1 MSGPDEQAP
10 LVEIVGATLSYRG
23 RQVLAGIDLAVPAGQ
38 TLALLG
44 PNGAGKTSLMRLV
57 AGRLPPDAGRV
68 RVGGADPFRVPAAR
82 RAIGWVPQEIALYP
96 RLTVAENLGVFAQLA
111 GIGRRARAGAVEAAL
126 ALTDVTDV
134 ARRPVGL
141 LSGGYQR
148 RVNIAA
154 SLMGRPRLV
163 LLDEPTQGVDLAA
176 RAAIHAVLGRLRDDG
191 TAILLASHDFAEA
204 ERLADRVA
212 FVSEGRIVREGAL
225 AELLARIR
233 AGAPEQEVALALPP
247 DRAAEAALR
256 RAGFGPLDTGLT
268 WRASGRG
275 GHTLDGAAL
284 LGALRRQGV
293 PVSEVRVR
301 APGLD
306 ALYLDALQAQGSGT
320 ADPAGTDDPGL
331 SLSRV
336 LGAAR

>member
-1 MSGPDEQAP
+1 MGGPEDQAP
-10 LVEIVGATLSYRG
+10 LVEIVDATLGYRG
-23 RQVLAGIDLAVPAGQ
+23 REVLTGINLTVPAGR

-68 RVGGADPFRVPAAR
+68 RVGGADPFRAPATR

-111 GIGRRARAGAVEAAL
+111 GIGRRARKAAVEAAL
-126 ALTDVTDV
+126 AFTDVTEV
-134 ARRPVGL
+134 AGRPVGL

-176 RAAIHAVLGRLRDDG
+176 RAAIHAVLGRLRQDG
-191 TAILLASHDFAEA
+191 AAILLATHDFAEA
-204 ERLADRVA
+204 ERLADDVA
-212 FVSEGRIVREGAL
+212 FMAGGRIVREGPL

-233 AGAPEQEVALALPP
+233 AGAPEHEVALALPP
-247 DRAAEAALR
+247 DREAEAALR
-256 RAGFGPLDTGLT
+256 RAGFGPVDTGLT
-268 WRASGRG
+268 WRAFGRS

-306 ALYLDALQAQGSGT
+306 ALYLDALQSGT
-320 ADPAGTDDPGL
+320 
-331 SLSRV
+331 S
-336 LGAAR
+336 GAAESRPRPLRAAR